1 MERTFQWWMVSF
13 IGFGA
18 GFFAFVSL
26 LIPPFVTKATGNA
39 AEAGV
44 VMAVISLAA
53 VLGPVLGSFADRYRA
68 HRLVLSLGLFG
79 MASAFGLYALSAGDA
94 AVTVLDAIVMGTSI
108 AAIQAVAPVFIIG
121 ADLPQALQ
129 AKRLTMLNLMA
140 PVGQVVGGAMLG
152 VAAQAGWSFQ
162 QRFWLAAITV
172 GAAGVVTLLTTAGP
186 ASRIIAAR
194 SDSLHETAPKPGLRN
209 VLLSMFGVY
218 LVVLVLSSV
227 ASNGVNSQIAN
238 ILPNVYG
245 IDEAT
250 TSGLISL
257 AGVLNIVG
265 FLAAGAWM
273 ARSGAMPGFAGAQVM
288 RLAGVLLLALLGL
301 LTDAPVL
308 IVAAAMQLF
317 YFSNPFSRLA
327 QPVLAVQVATVPAG
341 AASGW
346 VIGAAAVGSFIGSV
360 VGGWLAEAV
369 GFNAINWMGAVAV
382 GAALALLLATLV
394 PAERRRRRAEPE
406 GAGR

>member
-1 MERTFQWWMVSF
+1 VY
-13 IGFGA
+13 
-18 GFFAFVSL
+18 L
-26 LIPPFVTKATGNA
+26 LI
-39 AEAGV
+39 
-44 VMAVISLAA
+44 
-53 VLGPVLGSFADRYRA
+53 
-68 HRLVLSLGLFG
+68 
-79 MASAFGLYALSAGDA
+79 
-94 AVTVLDAIVMGTSI
+94 
-108 AAIQAVAPVFIIG
+108 
-121 ADLPQALQ
+121 
-129 AKRLTMLNLMA
+129 
-140 PVGQVVGGAMLG
+140 
-152 VAAQAGWSFQ
+152 
-162 QRFWLAAITV
+162 
-172 GAAGVVTLLTTAGP
+172 
-186 ASRIIAAR
+186 
-194 SDSLHETAPKPGLRN
+194 
-209 VLLSMFGVY
+209 
-218 LVVLVLSSV
+218 LVLSSV

-245 IDEAT
+245 IGEAT

-273 ARSGAMPGFAGAQVM
+273 ARSGAMPGFTGAQVM
-288 RLAGVLLLALLGL
+288 RLAGVLLLALMGL
-301 LTDAPVL
+301 LAEAPVL

-327 QPVLAVQVATVPAG
+327 QPVLAVQVSTVPAG